1 MENLS
6 NNICSSRY
14 ALNKKTTRTF
24 LHPENFTAKQGNIR
38 NAFAFEPIKTITS
51 KPLNSGSAANSWSNI
66 KQDINNNSSLR
77 QRRAPSYPL
86 KGFVGH
92 PVNSNTLLHYNSKS
106 IVYSFK
112 KLNNIYPLL
121 TKTENLLKSLF
132 LSMFSLISRPVYLI
146 KHDKI
151 IIRLFVFLAPKAD
164 KYLDT
169 STCFAQTAP
178 FSSNKKNNIMGFSP
192 TIFLRGGKKGRS
204 EFFATRLKQIN
215 RFLNIKK
222 KRPQITDILN
232 TQIMP
237 VKNSISLKNL
247 KDNVDKTMIHNHS
260 LCTGNY
266 LERINYI
273 KGSGS
278 LNAISPN
285 NLEYPLAGQHK
296 IGTAPQALTHACAD
310 EVAPSFTEPYPYI
323 SFSSKFKFNLEKLS
337 VIFTKIFNKEVE
349 FEIIKAQLPFQDSNI
364 LAQILGYNA
373 NVYKFRRMLKI
384 LIPRAVIKN
393 PSKELSYIPTYRPH
407 KQALVDS
414 TSAKALAAYLKIKV
428 KDLNLFLAQPSS
440 YLPPF
445 FYSKYGINLSLPAPC
460 LRTEAQE
467 IKSDQPSA
475 QALTRLPY
483 AVQPMIGE
491 QIKPLDHTTGS
502 AQANTSVNFLSPRA
516 LHKPEKFSYLSGLN
530 IKLAG
535 RLMTQSIRPRFT
547 VQSKQEGSLARVKVH
562 YTEESRF
569 TGKNKRGA
577 FSFTVS
583 ISHVLNASR

>member
-6 NNICSSRY
+6 NNICSSIP
-14 ALNKKTTRTF
+14 NKKTTRTF
-24 LHPENFTAKQGNIR
+24 LHPAAKQGNII
-38 NAFAFEPIKTITS
+38 NAFAFEPIKTISS

-66 KQDINNNSSLR
+66 KQDINNSSSLR
-77 QRRAPSYPL
+77 QRRAPTNPL

-92 PVNSNTLLHYNSKS
+92 PVNSDTLLHYNSKS

-169 STCFAQTAP
+169 STCFAQTAS

-192 TIFLRGGKKGRS
+192 TIFLSGGKKGRS
-204 EFFATRLKQIN
+204 EFFATRLKQISK
-215 RFLNIKK
+215 FLNIKK

-237 VKNSISLKNL
+237 VKNSISLNNL

-260 LCTGNY
+260 LCTENY
-266 LERINYI
+266 LERIKII

-278 LNAISPN
+278 LNAILPN
-285 NLEYPLAGQHK
+285 SLDYPLARFAQH
-296 IGTAPQALTHACAD
+296 GTAPQALTHACVD
-310 EVAPSFTEPYPYI
+310 EVAPSFMEPYPYI
-323 SFSSKFKFNLEKLS
+323 SYSSKFKLNLEKLS
-337 VIFTKIFNKEVE
+337 VIFKKIFNKEVE

-373 NVYKFRRMLKI
+373 NIYKFRRMLKI

-407 KQALVDS
+407 KQVLVDS
-414 TSAKALAAYLKIKV
+414 SSAKALASSLEIKV
-428 KDLNLFLAQPSS
+428 KDLNMFLAQPSS

-460 LRTEAQE
+460 LRTEAQ
-467 IKSDQPSA
+467 
-475 QALTRLPY
+475 L
-483 AVQPMIGE
+483 
-491 QIKPLDHTTGS
+491 IKPMVGEPIKYLDHTTGS
-502 AQANTSVNFLSPRA
+502 AQANTSINFLSP
-516 LHKPEKFSYLSGLN
+516 LHKPEKFSYLSGMN

-562 YTEESRF
+562 YTEKSRF